1 MVFKKVVPGD
11 RVKVTQEGI
20 LGGYLVER
28 TIAEGVIK
36 AFTSFADDLGKIG
49 DVLLEDGRAF
59 IGSAGVHIVPV

>member
-1 MVFKKVVPGD
+1 MKFKKMVPGD
-11 RVKVTQEGI
+11 RVKVTQSGI

-36 AFTSFADDLGKIG
+36 SLTSFADDLGEIG

-59 IGSAGVHIVPV
+59 IGSASVRIVPV